1 MMKRL
6 ALRRNVDLF
15 ISPSAFARQ
24 LHQQNGVVGKE
35 KCRVVPLCIQ
45 TNGTGPCLQQNVSR
59 GGEEA
64 ITLLYVGQIVRHKGL
79 SILAQALK
87 EVARD
92 DLRLHVAGLGE
103 YTAPLQREMRQI
115 DNVTFHG
122 YVSGAEK
129 ASLFQCSDAFILP
142 SVCYDNAPLTVLEA
156 YTYGLPVIGSRI
168 GGIPEL
174 VLQGKT
180 GYLFEPGDVRQL
192 ASILQNISKESLQ
205 RMAPACQE
213 MVRNYSTAKHLD
225 RLITIYSEVK
235 QSGAQISKEYD
246 PDLRQA
252 MHFSEEWE
260 K

>member
-1 MMKRL
+1 MKRL

-24 LHQQNGVVGKE
+24 LHQKNGVVGKAE
-35 KCRVVPLCIQ
+35 CRLVPLCVE
-45 TNGTGPCLQQNVSR
+45 TNGTGPCLRQNMTR
-59 GGEEA
+59 GGEET

-92 DLRLHVAGLGE
+92 DLSLHLAGLGE
-103 YTAPLQREMRQI
+103 YTEPLQREMRQI
-115 DNVTFHG
+115 NNVTFHG
-122 YVSGAEK
+122 YVCGQEK
-129 ASLFQCSDAFILP
+129 ASLFQRSNAFVLP

-156 YTYGLPVIGSRI
+156 YTYGLPVIASRI

-174 VLQGKT
+174 VSQGKT

-192 ASILQNISKESLQ
+192 VSILQNISKERLQ
-205 RMAPACQE
+205 SMALACQA
-213 MVRNYSTAKHLD
+213 MAMNYSTAKHLN
-225 RLITIYSEVK
+225 RLLAIYSEVVR
-235 QSGAQISKEYD
+235 SSAQINKEYD
-246 PDLRQA
+246 PGLRES
-252 MHFSEEWE
+252 MHLSEERE